1 MDRDVDS
8 QLVAEQRR
16 GTSDRLLVAVVEDDP
31 DHALLAAEALEERG
45 HRTVSF
51 SRAADALAAHRP
63 REWDAVVL
71 DYRLPDMSGLEVLD
85 RLLSSADP
93 PPVVMA
99 TASGNEE
106 LAVAAMKRG
115 AADYV
120 VKTGTHGV
128 DLAHAVELAAV
139 KQRLQRAVVLYQ
151 QELERRANTDA
162 LTGLINRYRLTDEL
176 RSAATRAVQDR
187 EPYAVAMLDIDGF
200 KHINDSRGHAAG
212 DALLVDFANLLRR
225 HTRKQDILA
234 RYGGDEFVIV
244 LPGCDQDS
252 CQPVLSRIREAIADL
267 HAGHSQTSNSASIGV
282 ADSSAGDPED
292 VLMAADRAMYRDK
305 GGPYVLVADHAVGT
319 GRPVATSGRQ
329 EAKAALDPTVSALAS
344 TLQRHDSYTA
354 GHQQRVADLAT
365 ALARGVG
372 LSEREVDAI
381 RVAAVFHDLGKLLV
395 PAEILVKPGKLSEVE
410 VALLRQH
417 PVVGHQIIQNVPF
430 DQPIAETIL
439 QHHERCD
446 GSGYP
451 RGLAGSQI
459 LLSARVLAVADVV
472 EAMASHRPYR
482 PAPGLAAALE
492 ELSRFRGIRYDPD
505 VVDACLLLFR
515 EGRFDFGAD
524 LSASAGSCSALTPV
538 LP

>member
-1 MDRDVDS
+1 
-8 QLVAEQRR
+8 
-16 GTSDRLLVAVVEDDP
+16 
-31 DHALLAAEALEERG
+31 
-45 HRTVSF
+45 
-51 SRAADALAAHRP
+51 
-63 REWDAVVL
+63 
-71 DYRLPDMSGLEVLD
+71 
-85 RLLSSADP
+85 
-93 PPVVMA
+93 
-99 TASGNEE
+99 
-106 LAVAAMKRG
+106 
-115 AADYV
+115 
-120 VKTGTHGV
+120 
-128 DLAHAVELAAV
+128 
-139 KQRLQRAVVLYQ
+139 
-151 QELERRANTDA
+151 
-162 LTGLINRYRLTDEL
+162 
-176 RSAATRAVQDR
+176 
-187 EPYAVAMLDIDGF
+187 MLDIDGF

-267 HAGHSQTSNSASIGV
+267 HAGHSHTSNSASIGV

-395 PAEILVKPGKLSEVE
+395 P
-410 VALLRQH
+410 
-417 PVVGHQIIQNVPF
+417 NVPF